1 MLILPPI
8 RTKITPIGMNFLK
21 TTILFAALF
30 SISVAATADNKHLPT
45 EKNESLSA
53 TLDEI
58 ESIAE
63 GIDIVEM
70 AKNYIGCRYVHGA
83 AGPSKFDCS
92 GFTSYIYNKVSMK
105 IGRTPGD
112 LVFFR
117 PRSGNRV
124 GHVGIVTEADG
135 QGNFKFIHASIKG
148 VKITNFE
155 GTNYYTARYI
165 GARRL
170 L

>member
-1 MLILPPI
+1 M
-8 RTKITPIGMNFLK
+8 
-21 TTILFAALF
+21 AALP
-30 SISVAATADNKHLPT
+30 ADNI
-45 EKNESLSA
+45 SSA
-53 TLDEI
+53 RP
-58 ESIAE
+58 SA
-63 GIDIVEM
+63 
-70 AKNYIGCRYVHGA
+70 AKTCVPA
-83 AGPSKFDCS
+83 
-92 GFTSYIYNKVSMK
+92 
-105 IGRTPGD
+105 GD

>member
-92 GFTSYIYNKVSMK
+92 GFTSY
-105 IGRTPGD
+105 
-112 LVFFR
+112 FR